1 MPEIEQSIDDYIFGK
16 SLGKGAYS
24 EVVVAQ
30 SKISGHQSAMKI
42 IDKEFFKKVYYDFHF

>member
-24 EVVVAQ
+24 EVVVA
-30 SKISGHQSAMKI
+30 
-42 IDKEFFKKVYYDFHF
+42 